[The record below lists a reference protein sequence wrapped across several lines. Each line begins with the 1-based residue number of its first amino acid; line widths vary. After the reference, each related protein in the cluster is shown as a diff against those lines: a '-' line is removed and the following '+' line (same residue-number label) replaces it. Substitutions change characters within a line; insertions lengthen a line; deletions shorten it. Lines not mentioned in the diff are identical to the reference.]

1 MAEMK
6 QIEHEGIVI
15 QSLNNQTTVQIVSQ
29 SACASCHAKS
39 ACTAADLQEKLIDV
53 VSTESFAPGQP
64 VMLIGNQKLGLKA
77 AWWAYVLPV
86 ILVLSTLI
94 ISFAV
99 TQQENL
105 SGLLA
110 LIVLVPYFIIIKL
123 ANNQMRKTFSFQ
135 IKSINE

>member
-6 QIEHEGIVI
+6 QIEHEAIVVE
-15 QSLNNQTTVQIVSQ
+15 SLNNHTTIRIVSQ
-29 SACASCHAKS
+29 SACAACHAKS

-53 VSTESFAPGQP
+53 VSPESFIPGQQ
-64 VMLIGNQKLGLKA
+64 VMLIGNQELGLKA

-86 ILVLSTLI
+86 ILVLATLI
-94 ISFAV
+94 ISFAI

-110 LIVLVPYFIIIKL
+110 LLILIPYFFIIKL
-123 ANNQMRKTFSFQ
+123 ANNQMQKTFSFQ

>member
-6 QIEHEGIVI
+6 QIEHEAIVVE
-15 QSLNNQTTVQIVSQ
+15 SLNNHTTVKIVSQ

-53 VSTESFAPGQP
+53 VSPESFVPGQK
-64 VMLIGNQKLGLKA
+64 VMLIGNQELGLQA

-86 ILVLSTLI
+86 ILVLATLI
-94 ISFAV
+94 VSFAV
-99 TQQENL
+99 TQHENL

-110 LIVLVPYFIIIKL
+110 ILILIPYFIFIKL
-123 ANNQMRKTFSFQ
+123 GNSYMRKTFLFQ

>member
-6 QIEHEGIVI
+6 QIEHEAIVVE
-15 QSLNNQTTVQIVSQ
+15 SLNNHTTVKIVSQ

-53 VSTESFAPGQP
+53 VSPESFVPGQK
-64 VMLIGNQKLGLKA
+64 VMLIGNQVLGLKA

-86 ILVLSTLI
+86 ILVLATLI
-94 ISFAV
+94 VSFAV

-110 LIVLVPYFIIIKL
+110 ILILIPYFIFIKL
-123 ANNQMRKTFSFQ
+123 GNSYMRKTFLFQ

>member
-1 MAEMK
+1 MK

-15 QSLNNQTTVQIVSQ
+15 QSLNNQTTVRIVSQ

-39 ACTAADLQEKLIDV
+39 ACTAADLQEKLIEV
-53 VSTESFAPGQP
+53 ETNETYSPGQQ
-64 VMLIGNQKLGLKA
+64 VMLIGNQELGLKA

-86 ILVLSTLI
+86 ALVLITLI
-94 ISFAV
+94 LSFAI
-99 TQQENL
+99 TQSENV

-110 LIVLVPYFIIIKL
+110 LLVLVPYFIIIKL
-123 ANNQMRKTFSFQ
+123 AGSILKKKFAFR

>member
-1 MAEMK
+1 MK

-15 QSLNNQTTVQIVSQ
+15 QSLNNQTTVRIVSQ

-39 ACTAADLQEKLIDV
+39 ACTAADLQEKLIEV
-53 VSTESFAPGQP
+53 ESNETYSPGQQ
-64 VMLIGNQKLGLKA
+64 VMLIGNQELGLKA

-86 ILVLSTLI
+86 ALVLITLI
-94 ISFAV
+94 LSFAI
-99 TQQENL
+99 TQNENV

-110 LIVLVPYFIIIKL
+110 LLILVPYFIIIKL
-123 ANNQMRKTFSFQ
+123 AGSILKKKFAFR

>member
-1 MAEMK
+1 MK

-15 QSLNNQTTVQIVSQ
+15 KSLNNQTTVRIVSQ

-39 ACTAADLQEKLIDV
+39 ACTAADLQEKLIEV
-53 VSTESFAPGQP
+53 ETNEIYSPGQQ
-64 VMLIGNQKLGLKA
+64 VMLTGNQELGLKA

-86 ILVLSTLI
+86 ALVLITLI
-94 ISFAV
+94 LSFAI
-99 TQQENL
+99 TQNENV

-110 LIVLVPYFIIIKL
+110 LLILVPYFIIIKL
-123 ANNQMRKTFSFQ
+123 AGSILKKKFAFR

>member
-1 MAEMK
+1 MK

-15 QSLNNQTTVQIVSQ
+15 QSLNNQTTVRIVSQ

-39 ACTAADLQEKLIDV
+39 ACTAADMQEKLIEV
-53 VSTESFAPGQP
+53 ESNETYSPGQQ
-64 VMLIGNQKLGLKA
+64 VMLIGNQELGLKA

-86 ILVLSTLI
+86 ALVLITLI
-94 ISFAV
+94 LSFAI
-99 TQQENL
+99 TQNENV

-110 LIVLVPYFIIIKL
+110 LLILVPYFIIIKL
-123 ANNQMRKTFSFQ
+123 AGSILKKEFAFR

>member
-1 MAEMK
+1 MK